1 MATKEIETLIKLQ
14 IPAGQANPAPPV
26 GPVLGQ
32 HGLNIMDFCN
42 AFNEKTK
49 ELQGTLTPVVI
60 TVYKDRSFTFEIKSP
75 PASTLIMK
83 ELKLKKGSQEPN
95 KDKVATITI
104 AQCKKIAEAKTKLS
118 KLVNEKIDSS
128 KTYTI
133 DEAVSIIMEFKRE
146 SFVESVDVAYNLG
159 VDPKHADQ
167 NIRLNLMLPHGAG
180 KEVTVLALVNADKE
194 KEAQDAGADFIGNK
208 DYLEKIKGGWTDVD
222 KIVVTPDLMAEIG
235 KLGKILGPKG
245 LMPNP
250 KAGTVTNDV
259 AKSVK
264 ELKAGKIDVR
274 VEKDGILHSSIG
286 KTSFSEDNLK
296 ENFKVFHNAVMS
308 AKPNSFK
315 GTFLNSISL
324 SSSLGPGIK
333 IGVE

>member
-1 MATKEIETLIKLQ
+1 MNK
-14 IPAGQANPAPPV
+14 
-26 GPVLGQ
+26 
-32 HGLNIMDFCN
+32 
-42 AFNEKTK
+42 KTK
-49 ELQGTLTPVVI
+49 
-60 TVYKDRSFTFEIKSP
+60 F
-75 PASTLIMK
+75 
-83 ELKLKKGSQEPN
+83 
-95 KDKVATITI
+95 
-104 AQCKKIAEAKTKLS
+104 S

-133 DEAVSIIMEFKRE
+133 DEAVSIIMEFKRA

-194 KEAQDAGADFIGNK
+194 KEAQDAGADFVGNK

-274 VEKDGILHSSIG
+274 VEKNGILHSSIG
-286 KTSFSEDNLK
+286 KTSCSEDNLK

-333 IGVE
+333 VGVE

>member
-1 MATKEIETLIKLQ
+1 MNK
-14 IPAGQANPAPPV
+14 
-26 GPVLGQ
+26 
-32 HGLNIMDFCN
+32 
-42 AFNEKTK
+42 KTK
-49 ELQGTLTPVVI
+49 
-60 TVYKDRSFTFEIKSP
+60 F
-75 PASTLIMK
+75 
-83 ELKLKKGSQEPN
+83 
-95 KDKVATITI
+95 
-104 AQCKKIAEAKTKLS
+104 S

-235 KLGKILGPKG
+235 KLCKILGPKG

-333 IGVE
+333 VGVE